1 MNKHMMIHESAL
13 GQLLDFIDVFKKIA
27 EKHGDDYEAGRK
39 ALNDYNKKK
48 PMFGASSI
56 AKATSDLTLV
66 FPVICSRGISIENSS
81 MVTKALEKN
90 FTTMLQ
96 QLIAASNIS
105 SHRDVRSFIKDFHGN
120 MDNTVINLD
129 DIIRMTESVAEIS
142 ATDRRSIMEDMKNID
157 FHLPDAISETAL
169 TGYTIYE
176 GKAEEDKNNKNRSR
190 RNTSNNRGINNTYDF
205 LGDLNDSRSYDNSTT
220 NNYTAPVSFD
230 SSDNSSRTYSYNGPM
245 NFDSSRNTTNNN
257 SKNYNGPVTNIY
269 GPDPN
274 SPEERAARGAK
285 NMHDYRKGSSEYFK
299 NQVLDTDFKK
309 ANELMPTVMV
319 VNFKVESD
327 DGKFQEYGEG
337 LIGVK
342 AKLYPIASDD
352 VIRHIADTSSNRNW
366 LTNFFRATTREISF
380 VKDFVLALDKAKLDA
395 MSFSVRGNNTSDRMW
410 KVLERRALNSHVNRS
425 MRVSNNSSAAAITT
439 LCISQEEVEYL
450 RKHHSLD
457 LERIAVVRGL
467 FESLNLICICI
478 VDETLEVVKFI
489 YDTNDPSWE
498 TVSFTHLERESS
510 DNTYKRVVNLM
521 TKVSR

>member
-1 MNKHMMIHESAL
+1 
-13 GQLLDFIDVFKKIA
+13 
-27 EKHGDDYEAGRK
+27 
-39 ALNDYNKKK
+39 
-48 PMFGASSI
+48 
-56 AKATSDLTLV
+56 
-66 FPVICSRGISIENSS
+66 

-90 FTTMLQ
+90 FTTMIQ

-105 SHRDVRSFIKDFHGN
+105 NHRDVRSFIKDFHGN
-120 MDNTVINLD
+120 MDDTIITLD
-129 DIIRMTESVAEIS
+129 DVMRMSEGVANLTP
-142 ATDRRSIMEDMKNID
+142 TDRAAIMEDMRNID
-157 FHLPDAISETAL
+157 FYLPDAVNETAL
-169 TGYTIYE
+169 TSYTIHE
-176 GKAEEDKNNKNRSR
+176 GKADKSARPIEYH
-190 RNTSNNRGINNTYDF
+190 T
-205 LGDLNDSRSYDNSTT
+205 LGDLNDSRSYDNSRSTT
-220 NNYTAPVSFD
+220 N
-230 SSDNSSRTYSYNGPM
+230 DNSKT
-245 NFDSSRNTTNNN
+245 
-257 SKNYNGPVTNIY
+257 YNGPVTNIY

-274 SPEERAARGAK
+274 SPEEKAARGAK
-285 NMHDYRKGSSEYFK
+285 NMGDFRKGSSEYFK

-309 ANELMPTVMV
+309 ANELMPTVMT

-337 LIGVK
+337 LIGIK

-352 VIRHIADTSSNRNW
+352 VIRHVSTTSSNRNW

-395 MSFSVRGNNTSDRMW
+395 MSFSQRGNNTSDKMW
-410 KVLERRALNSHVNRS
+410 KVLERRALNSRVNRS

-439 LCISQEEVEYL
+439 LCVSQEEVEYL

-457 LERIAVVRGL
+457 LERIATVRGL

-478 VDETLEVVKFI
+478 VDETLEVAKFI